1 MSSSSSTLPATILVV
16 VAIILL
22 GIFYYLDR
30 SADNSDLSAITETAD
45 TDSMIAKKKKY
56 EANKSAFSHSGFDGS
71 MQDYLGYVESGMK
84 PDAEVVTHTGFSGTG
99 SDYAQQHRDKEITQI
114 IKNVGDHHGFS
125 GSMKDYAAGKFSS
138 GHTSKPADGT
148 KHKVANNAGDDK
160 PANHGGFS
168 GSMKDYEKGNYGVKA
183 SSQETG
189 KAQSKKMASKS
200 GATNSDSHNG
210 YTGSIDDYLKKHQ

>member
-84 PDAEVVTHTGFSGTG
+84 PDADVVSHTGFSGTG

-125 GSMKDYAAGKFSS
+125 GSMNDYAAGKFGS
-138 GHTSKPADGT
+138 GYTGKSADGT
-148 KHKVANNAGDDK
+148 KYKVANNAGDDK
-160 PANHGGFS
+160 AANHGGFS

-189 KAQSKKMASKS
+189 KAQSTKMPAKTDSANNASHS
-200 GATNSDSHNG
+200 G
-210 YTGSIDDYLKKHQ
+210 YTGSMDDYLKKHQ